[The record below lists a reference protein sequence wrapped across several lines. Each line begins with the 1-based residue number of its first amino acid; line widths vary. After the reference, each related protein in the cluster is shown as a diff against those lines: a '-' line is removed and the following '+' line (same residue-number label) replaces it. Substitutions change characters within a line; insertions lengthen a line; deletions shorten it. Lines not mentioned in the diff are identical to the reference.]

1 MIRYDF
7 RGKVVLVTGSSRG
20 IGAAILTKFAEAG
33 ATCALHYWDDPD
45 GANKKDAEALAAKL
59 SGVGVPLRLRDESG
73 QVVGTFSP
81 NNVRPF
87 AADVRD
93 AAQVEGLMQ
102 SVKAEFGGLDVLVN
116 NAGVLKDRSL
126 RKMTLDDWHV
136 VIQTN
141 LTGVFHCCK
150 YAAEVLRD
158 GGRVVSI
165 ASVAGLVGIHGQA
178 NYAAA
183 KAGVIGMTRSLAKE
197 FARRGIT
204 VNAVAPGVVQTPML
218 GEIKP
223 EVMAEYLKQI
233 PVGRLAQPDDVA
245 NVVLFLASE
254 ETGYVTGQVIP
265 VTGGWLV

>member
-7 RGKVVLVTGSSRG
+7 HGKVVLVTGSSRG
-20 IGAAILTKFAEAG
+20 IGAAILAKFAEAG

-45 GANKKDAEALAAKL
+45 GANKKDADALASKL
-59 SGVGVPLRLRDESG
+59 GSA
-73 QVVGTFSP
+73 
-81 NNVRPF
+81 VRAF

-102 SVKAEFGGLDVLVN
+102 AVKAEFGGLDVLVN

-126 RKMTLDDWHV
+126 RKMTLDDWHA

-218 GEIKP
+218 GEIKA
-223 EVMAEYLKQI
+223 ELMTEYLRQI

>member
-7 RGKVVLVTGSSRG
+7 HGKVVLVTGSSRG
-20 IGAAILTKFAEAG
+20 IGAAILRSSPKPGRRAA
-33 ATCALHYWDDPD
+33 ALLGRPD
-45 GANKKDAEALAAKL
+45 GANKRDAEALAAKL
-59 SGVGVPLRLRDESG
+59 SGNGVELRDENG
-73 QVVGTFSP
+73 QFIGTFTL
-81 NNVRPF
+81 NYVRLF

-93 AAQVEGLMQ
+93 AAQVEELMQ

-126 RKMTLDDWHV
+126 RKMTLDDWHA

-150 YAAEVLRD
+150 YAAEVLGD

-218 GEIKP
+218 GEIKA
-223 EVMAEYLKQI
+223 ELMTEYLRQI
-233 PVGRLAQPDDVA
+233 PVGRLGSRTTWPTWCCSWRARRPATSPDR
-245 NVVLFLASE
+245 
-254 ETGYVTGQVIP
+254 
-265 VTGGWLV
+265 